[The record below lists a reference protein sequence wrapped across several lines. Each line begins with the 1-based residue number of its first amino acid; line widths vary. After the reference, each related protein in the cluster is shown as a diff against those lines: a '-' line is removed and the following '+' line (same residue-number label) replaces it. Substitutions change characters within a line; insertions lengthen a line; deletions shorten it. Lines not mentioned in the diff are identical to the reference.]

1 MILYDIK
8 PELFPSQCCKY
19 FQFILVLMTGADEC
33 TEAVDDFLFLVYY
46 LPLLKVYEEYATYFY
61 CLKLNLN

>member
-1 MILYDIK
+1 MT

-19 FQFILVLMTGADEC
+19 FQFILVLMTGANER

-46 LPLLKVYEEYATYFY
+46 LLLLTVYDMGSTLLIFIVSS
-61 CLKLNLN
+61 